1 MTDAIRSEWIK
12 LRSARSNLVL
22 LILAAAVP
30 IALTLLLAFTVQPE
44 DLTAEDT
51 FDLVLVGDYIGQLLI
66 GVLGVLVI
74 GQEYRHTTIRVT
86 FTADPNR
93 GRVMTAKALV
103 VAATGLVVG
112 GVATLFSYVLG
123 NAILTSRDM
132 ELVLDGS
139 TQLRALAGAVI
150 LFALYGLVGLGL
162 GAIIRAT
169 AGAITL
175 LVVWP
180 VIVESII
187 SGFFPKFGRWLPF
200 TAGSQLMSTSS
211 TFDAE
216 EVLTPRAG
224 GLVFTLFALVLL
236 LVGSALVIRRDA

>member
-1 MTDAIRSEWIK
+1 
-12 LRSARSNLVL
+12 
-22 LILAAAVP
+22 
-30 IALTLLLAFTVQPE
+30 
-44 DLTAEDT
+44 
-51 FDLVLVGDYIGQLLI
+51 
-66 GVLGVLVI
+66 
-74 GQEYRHTTIRVT
+74 
-86 FTADPNR
+86 
-93 GRVMTAKALV
+93 MTAKALV

-132 ELVLDGS
+132 ELVLEGS
-139 TQLRALAGAVI
+139 TQLRALAGAII

-180 VIVESII
+180 VIVENII

-224 GLVFTLFALVLL
+224 GLRVHTLRPRA
-236 LVGSALVIRRDA
+236 AARRIGPCHPA

>member
-1 MTDAIRSEWIK
+1 VIDAIRSEWIK
-12 LRSARSNLVL
+12 LRSARSNFVL
-22 LILAAAVP
+22 LILATAEPVAM
-30 IALTLLLAFTVQPE
+30 TLLLAFTVQPE
-44 DLTAEDT
+44 DVTAEDT
-51 FDLVLVGDYIGQLLI
+51 FGLLLVGDYIGQLLL

-86 FTADPNR
+86 FTADPKR
-93 GRVMTAKALV
+93 TRVMTAKAVV

-112 GVATLFSYVLG
+112 GVATVFSYVLG

-132 ELVLDGS
+132 ELVLEGS

-162 GAIIRAT
+162 GAVIRAT

-180 VIVESII
+180 LIVESII
-187 SGFFPKFGRWLPF
+187 SGFFPKVGRWLPF

-211 TFDAE
+211 TFDPAE
-216 EVLTPRAG
+216 ALTPRSG
-224 GLVFTLFALVLL
+224 GLLFTFFALVVL
-236 LVGSALVIRRDA
+236 LVGSGLVVRRDA

>member
-1 MTDAIRSEWIK
+1 MIDAIRSEWIK
-12 LRSARSNLVL
+12 LRSARSNFVL
-22 LILAAAVP
+22 LILATAVP
-30 IALTLLLAFTVQPE
+30 VALTLLLAFTVQPE
-44 DLTAEDT
+44 DVTAEDT
-51 FDLVLVGDYIGQLLI
+51 FGLLLVGDNIGQLLL

-93 GRVMTAKALV
+93 ARVMTAKGV
-103 VAATGLVVG
+103 VIAATGLIVG

-132 ELVLDGS
+132 ELVMEGS
-139 TQLRALAGAVI
+139 TQVRALAGAVL

-180 VIVESII
+180 LIVESII
-187 SGFFPKFGRWLPF
+187 SGFFPKVGRWLPF

-211 TFDAE
+211 TFDAAE
-216 EVLTPRAG
+216 ALTPRAG
-224 GLVFTLFALVLL
+224 GLLFTVFALVLL
-236 LVGSALVIRRDA
+236 LVGTTLVVRRDA